1 MLKKVNLSEQE
12 KQKLEEVL
20 TFSGF
25 QTVNYLA

>member
-12 KQKLEEVL
+12 KQKLQEVL
-20 TFSGF
+20 AFSGF